1 MMTRLTR
8 EKGGNTT
15 QHLGPRKRGR
25 VEEAS
30 YPPPVGELV
39 CVRSWLSLELARGE
53 CCEAKSGLE
62 DYGVC

>member
-1 MMTRLTR
+1 MDLMTRL
-8 EKGGNTT
+8 T

-53 CCEAKSGLE
+53 RGETEGGLE